1 MSVAVALCRVYGRHT
16 LGAFGQY
23 SFTVYEGFCIQQAFS
38 EICVSSDN
46 RVAVPRTG
54 NGAVLDYIPQDLI
67 IVIVE
72 VFREVVDVLVIHP
85 NLIRHNFPPYLVETE
100 LIGGVGEN
108 AIVSSTWNDRTALDP
123 VRSGAA
129 VLVARHR
136 LTTVHCS
143 RRRLDSGRGVG
154 IDLYPRRIQETGEG
168 GVETGHDDQLDE
180 LWLAPSGRCGLPRLI
195 VDIDG
200 CDQVIDHVREHSQL
214 GSCLGRGDLLNLIVT
229 EPDAP
234 RDTLMVEQLVVA
246 VGSGRDPQDH
256 EFPLSHAEC
265 AVEE

>member
-85 NLIRHNFPPYLVETE
+85 NPIRHNFSPYLRGNEA
-100 LIGGVGEN
+100 N
-108 AIVSSTWNDRTALDP
+108 
-123 VRSGAA
+123 
-129 VLVARHR
+129 
-136 LTTVHCS
+136 
-143 RRRLDSGRGVG
+143 GRGVG
-154 IDLYPRRIQETGEG
+154 ASRSRLLRGMNRTAYVLVGQEK
-168 GVETGHDDQLDE
+168 
-180 LWLAPSGRCGLPRLI
+180 
-195 VDIDG
+195 
-200 CDQVIDHVREHSQL
+200 
-214 GSCLGRGDLLNLIVT
+214 
-229 EPDAP
+229 
-234 RDTLMVEQLVVA
+234 
-246 VGSGRDPQDH
+246 
-256 EFPLSHAEC
+256 
-265 AVEE
+265 